1 MEDKKQPEIDSQE
14 LLEKLKL
21 VFIIYDYIK
30 TKSENI
36 DEFNLS
42 KIYLSNDIRH
52 KGLVKVFQF
61 FKYKKYPRTSNL
73 NRKTKFFISLIEKI
87 FNSYPKS
94 KIFDLQ
100 LSLAYNLIYM
110 YHKDIGK
117 DDKKEYKKSF
127 TTYLSCSFKNNIC
140 LQYLNILKQIDLLKK
155 ESVNDSDT
163 QFSNKCE
170 MIINLNRTEFNSS
183 IFRFILMNDQ
193 YKKIK
198 FPRLLINDDESIY
211 NKKIEDISTLLDV
224 IKASSKMNKENIRF
238 ELFEK
243 YMNQLNKLDAINQVL
258 SCFNKRELISLS
270 EGEFEQYIE
279 LRLENALFLKKEEQK
294 RENTLYSLN
303 NQLTICRQL
312 LKKLLDNLKNAEIEL
327 MHFQKMKKE
336 MRPRYESQE
345 KDFNNLYAKF
355 QNVK

>member
-1 MEDKKQPEIDSQE
+1 M
-14 LLEKLKL
+14 
-21 VFIIYDYIK
+21 
-30 TKSENI
+30 
-36 DEFNLS
+36 
-42 KIYLSNDIRH
+42 
-52 KGLVKVFQF
+52 
-61 FKYKKYPRTSNL
+61 
-73 NRKTKFFISLIEKI
+73 
-87 FNSYPKS
+87 
-94 KIFDLQ
+94 
-100 LSLAYNLIYM
+100 
-110 YHKDIGK
+110 
-117 DDKKEYKKSF
+117 
-127 TTYLSCSFKNNIC
+127 
-140 LQYLNILKQIDLLKK
+140 
-155 ESVNDSDT
+155 
-163 QFSNKCE
+163 
-170 MIINLNRTEFNSS
+170 
-183 IFRFILMNDQ
+183 
-193 YKKIK
+193 
-198 FPRLLINDDESIY
+198 INDDESIY

-303 NQLTICRQL
+303 NRLTICRQL